1 MYLCERLYFCRNVT
15 SLASYLHDFRHHL
28 KMDPNDFA
36 NIPGALVS
44 INYFKNLSAD

>member
-1 MYLCERLYFCRNVT
+1 MRGYTFVQMLPHLQ
-15 SLASYLHDFRHHL
+15 AILHDFRQHL

-36 NIPGALVS
+36 NIPGALVFLA